1 LNKKGENHGTHWSSE
16 RTSCRRLHTRGIEE
30 QESECNAEDQESEA
44 LVNPMLRIT
53 AQEDAET
60 VRLKLEGMLK
70 GAWVPEMEQCWRR
83 ATSTGNKDLVVDLTD
98 VEYVDTAGR
107 YLLALIHAHG
117 ARFVAVTPLMTQ
129 LVGEIAAGSKH

>member
-1 LNKKGENHGTHWSSE
+1 
-16 RTSCRRLHTRGIEE
+16 
-30 QESECNAEDQESEA
+30 
-44 LVNPMLRIT
+44 MLRIT
-53 AQEDAET
+53 TQEDAET

-83 ATSTGNKDLVVDLTD
+83 VSTARSKLLVVDLTD

-117 ARFVAVTPLMTQ
+117 ASFVAVTPIMIQ
-129 LVGEIAAGSKH
+129 LVAEIASGPNPNS